1 MLTTPMSIPMRL
13 LLLGVAFLG
22 LFAALMLVGG
32 KPDEA
37 SRATRVIFIIG
48 LIPPAICFG
57 TGFGFGL
64 FRRHHLSAG
73 WANGAAL
80 VMHSALMI
88 VVLQSVFWPMTLS

>member
-1 MLTTPMSIPMRL
+1 MLTTPISIPMRL
-13 LLLGVAFLG
+13 LLVGVAFLG
-22 LFAALMLVGG
+22 LFAALLLLAG

-37 SRATRVIFIIG
+37 SLVTRVVFFIG
-48 LIPPAICFG
+48 LIQPAICFG

-64 FRRHHLSAG
+64 FRRHHPSAG

-88 VVLQSVFWPMTLS
+88 VVLQSVFGR